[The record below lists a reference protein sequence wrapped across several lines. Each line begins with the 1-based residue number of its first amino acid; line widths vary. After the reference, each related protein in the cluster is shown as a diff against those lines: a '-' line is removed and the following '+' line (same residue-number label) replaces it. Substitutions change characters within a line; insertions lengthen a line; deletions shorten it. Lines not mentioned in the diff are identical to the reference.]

1 MTTINRFLSVSLA
14 ALATSIVF
22 GAEVVYQNDFS
33 TRTSKKPVPSG
44 EWVEKPY
51 AAPAALFY
59 SYSRASGYTQDLPYG
74 NVSRVQDGW
83 VRLLGPDGDCEGVN
97 FWTRDP
103 GNGNPVAAFSN
114 SSGTRAQARKAYAVH
129 PLFNEFSDGVLR
141 VTVDIRPPDDW
152 AKSSMLRI
160 VPLFRDKL
168 VASKD
173 SFGSPYAL
181 AFGIQNDGSR
191 SAPSLNL
198 SVYGRTSETDTTAKS
213 NTAKAAK
220 VGDGDGEIRP
230 GHWYRLVAEMNI
242 DESSYNF
249 FVFDMG
255 TVQPT
260 LATPTPDVTQHFG
273 EYFVS
278 GEDPITHV
286 VHGKKW
292 MYRSVTAETGPICG
306 LGFRMEG
313 AGAYAIDSDNKL
325 VINNAPQI
333 DNVKVGWK
341 RPGSDAFESC
351 YENDFSV
358 CRRRTISGSSASFDY
373 TTALAKPESESYS
386 YPSPVA
392 KDADNSVLVKPALC
406 RANVD
411 TTSIPGRDGWIV
423 TACESTEKIKTP
435 LNALVSSA
443 ENGGTVLA
451 FVKSTDG
458 SSSSAAYV
466 RMAQP
471 IGKAFT
477 SGKVIVQADLK
488 TSGKW
493 NGDSRT
499 QSICLGPDG
508 LATKSQ
514 TIGARFG
521 VAAPTN
527 DKEADREKVCPYIS
541 GRDPNKD
548 TGVEL
553 KLNTWYRMVTEIDL
567 DVKKWSYSLY
577 EMGATAPAFSDPTPA
592 EAVASYEGQSY
603 TADSLSQIG
612 VVAYGF
618 GKSYSTGEAFDNL
631 RVSEIVGGQTN
642 LVYSN
647 TFSTR
652 KRYGAAATESVA
664 LVGDELNVPN
674 GGVDNWLRRGAGT
687 QTDGK
692 NKIYGGLFTVRDV
705 DGDPAVS
712 FDDEKDLAYAMHS
725 FGRNVKR
732 GNLTFSVDM
741 RPPLR
746 CTEAHVGR
754 VTVGGEEFAQGEVG
768 VIEGANGVTIR
779 QFTDAFAGQF
789 GFAKGTTDEDEIG
802 FVNTFRLT
810 YNDGTARY
818 LDYDISKDARK
829 NWYRFVAKFDLE
841 RQKWSL
847 SVYDQGTE
855 RPQLDSALGNL
866 VATQEDIAFKYAD
879 PKGLSAFTLS
889 AKGSSGYK
897 YLEEDTGGLLID
909 NIRITRNPQRLA
921 IILR

>member
-1 MTTINRFLSVSLA
+1 MGFTQLHLSAFCCVA
-14 ALATSIVF
+14 AASAFAT
-22 GAEVVYQNDFS
+22 EVYRNDFA
-33 TRTSKKPVPSG
+33 TRTSEKPVPSG
-44 EWVEKPY
+44 AWVAKPY
-51 AAPAALFY
+51 AAPASLFY
-59 SYSRASGYTQDLPYG
+59 SYSRAGGYSVDLPYG
-74 NVSRVQDGW
+74 KVDRVQDGW
-83 VRLLGPDGDCEGVN
+83 VRLMGPDEDCEGVN

-103 GNGNPVAAFSN
+103 GNGNFFAAFSN
-114 SSGTRAQARKAYAVH
+114 GSGTRTKPRKAYAVH

-220 VGDGDGEIRP
+220 VGEGDGEIRP

-255 TVQPT
+255 TAQPT
-260 LATPTPDVTQHFG
+260 LATLTPDVTQHFG

-325 VINNAPQI
+325 VINNAPQV
-333 DNVKVGWK
+333 DNVKVEWK
-341 RPGSDAFESC
+341 KPGSDAFESC
-351 YENDFSV
+351 YENDFAV
-358 CRRRTISGSSASFDY
+358 CRRRTISGSSTSFDY
-373 TTALAKPESESYS
+373 TAALAQPESESYS
-386 YPSPVA
+386 YPSTVA
-392 KDADNSVLVKPALC
+392 KDAAKSVLLKPALC
-406 RANVD
+406 RAKLGD
-411 TTSIPGRDGWIV
+411 TSIPGRDGWIV
-423 TACESTEKIKTP
+423 TACNSTDANTP
-435 LNALVSSA
+435 TPINALVSSA
-443 ENGGTVLA
+443 ENGGAVLA
-451 FVKSTDG
+451 FVKPDVENNN
-458 SSSSAAYV
+458 AAYV
-466 RMAQP
+466 RMAHP
-471 IGKAFT
+471 IGKTFT
-477 SGKVIVQADLK
+477 SGTVIVQADLK

-499 QSICLGPDG
+499 QSICLGPDD

-553 KLNTWYRMVTEIDL
+553 KLNTWYRAVAEIDL
-567 DVKKWSYSLY
+567 DAGTYVYSLY
-577 EMGATAPAFSDPTPA
+577 EMGATSSAFSDPTPA
-592 EAVASYEGQSY
+592 EPVAIYDNLTY
-603 TADSLSQIG
+603 AKDSLSTIG
-612 VVAYGF
+612 FAAYGF
-618 GKSYSTGEAFDNL
+618 GKSYETGEAFDNFK
-631 RVSEIVGGQTN
+631 VSEVVGDQTN

-652 KRYGAAATESVA
+652 RRYGVAAADSVA

-674 GGVDNWLRRGAGT
+674 GGIDNWLRRGAGT

-705 DGDPAVS
+705 DGDPAVT
-712 FDDEKDLAYAMHS
+712 FDDEKDIAYAMHS
-725 FGRNVKR
+725 FGRNVKH
-732 GNLTFSVDM
+732 GALTVSVDM

-855 RPQLDSALGNL
+855 RPQLDSAFGKLI
-866 VATQEDIAFKYAD
+866 ATQKDIAFKYVD
-879 PKGLSAFTLS
+879 PKGLCAFTFS
-889 AKGSSGYK
+889 ARGSSGYK

>member
-1 MTTINRFLSVSLA
+1 MGFTQLHLSAFCCVA
-14 ALATSIVF
+14 AASAFAT
-22 GAEVVYQNDFS
+22 EVYRNDFS
-33 TRTSKKPVPSG
+33 TRMSEKPVPSDA
-44 EWVEKPY
+44 WVAKPY
-51 AAPAALFY
+51 AAPTSLFY
-59 SYSRASGYTQDLPYG
+59 SYSRAGGYSVDLPYG
-74 NVSRVQDGW
+74 KVDRVQDGW
-83 VRLLGPDGDCEGVN
+83 VRLMGPDEDCEGVN

-103 GNGNPVAAFSN
+103 GNGNFVAAFSN
-114 SSGTRAQARKAYAVH
+114 SSGTRSQARKAYAVH

-152 AKSSMLRI
+152 AKGGMLRI

-181 AFGIQNDGSR
+181 AFGIQNDGTR
-191 SAPSLNL
+191 SEPALNL

-220 VGDGDGEIRP
+220 VGEGDGEIRP

-255 TVQPT
+255 TTQPT
-260 LATPTPDVTQHFG
+260 LSTPTPDVTQHFG

-286 VHGKKW
+286 VHGTKW

-313 AGAYAIDSDNKL
+313 AAAYAIDADNKL
-325 VINNAPQI
+325 VINNAPQV
-333 DNVKVGWK
+333 DNVKVDWK
-341 RPGSDAFESC
+341 RPGSDVFESC
-351 YENDFSV
+351 YENDFAV
-358 CRRRTISGSSASFDY
+358 CRRRTISGSSTSFDY
-373 TTALAKPESESYS
+373 TAALAQPESESYS
-386 YPSPVA
+386 YPSAVA
-392 KDADNSVLVKPALC
+392 KGADNSALVKPALC
-406 RANVD
+406 RAKLGD
-411 TTSIPGRDGWIV
+411 TSIPGRDGWIV
-423 TACESTEKIKTP
+423 TACESTEAIKTP

-451 FVKSTDG
+451 FVKSTAG

-466 RMAQP
+466 RMAHP
-471 IGKAFT
+471 IGKTFA

-499 QSICLGPDG
+499 QSICLGPDA
-508 LATKSQ
+508 LATTAQ

-521 VAAPTN
+521 VAAPSNNT
-527 DKEADREKVCPYIS
+527 EADREKVCPYIS

-548 TGVEL
+548 TEKPL
-553 KLNTWYRMVTEIDL
+553 KLNTWYRAVAEIDL
-567 DVKKWSYSLY
+567 DARKYVYSLY
-577 EMGATAPAFSDPTPA
+577 EMGATSSALSDPTPA
-592 EAVASYEGQSY
+592 EPVATYDNLAYAS
-603 TADSLSQIG
+603 DSLSTIG
-612 VVAYGF
+612 LAAYGF
-618 GKSYSTGEAFDNL
+618 GKSYETGEAFDNFK
-631 RVSEIVGGQTN
+631 VSEVVGGQTN

-652 KRYGAAATESVA
+652 RRYGVAAADSVA

-674 GGVDNWLRRGAGT
+674 GGVDNWLRRGAGP

-692 NKIYGGLFTVRDV
+692 NKIYGGMFTIRNV
-705 DGDPAVS
+705 DGDPAVA
-712 FDDEKDLAYAMHS
+712 FDDEKDMAYAMHP

-732 GNLTFSVDM
+732 GMLTVSVDM

-754 VTVGGEEFAQGEVG
+754 VTIGGEEFAQGEVG
-768 VIEGANGVTIR
+768 ILEGTNGVTLR

-789 GFAKGTTDEDEIG
+789 GFAKGTSAEDEIG
-802 FVNTFRLT
+802 YVNTFRLT
-810 YNDGTARY
+810 YNDGTVRY
-818 LDYDISKDARK
+818 FDYDISRDARK
-829 NWYRFVAKFDLE
+829 SWYRFVAKFDLE

-847 SVYDQGTE
+847 SVYDQGAD

-866 VATQEDIAFKYAD
+866 VATQNDISFKYAD

-909 NIRITRNPQRLA
+909 NIRITRDPQGFTVIVR
-921 IILR
+921 